1 MKPGGTAVHTL
12 SPEISAGYAKNRNA
26 RAASAGLMKFIPVP
40 PKISLANTTPKLMP
54 SAACHSG
61 VVGGRI
67 SGNRMPVTKKPSLTS
82 LLRTTANRTSHAM
95 PTAIVT
101 R

>member
-1 MKPGGTAVHTL
+1 
-12 SPEISAGYAKNRNA
+12 
-26 RAASAGLMKFIPVP
+26 MKFMPVP
-40 PKISLANTTPKLMP
+40 PNTSLATTTPKLMP

-67 SGNRMPVTKKPSLTS
+67 SGNRMPVTKKPSFTSCFLTIAKS
-82 LLRTTANRTSHAM
+82 TSHEP

-101 R
+101 TYIGRK

>member
-1 MKPGGTAVHTL
+1 
-12 SPEISAGYAKNRNA
+12 
-26 RAASAGLMKFIPVP
+26 MKFIPVP
-40 PKISLANTTPKLMP
+40 PNTSLASTTPKLMP

-82 LLRTTANRTSHAM
+82 SLRTIANSTSHDS
-95 PTAIVT
+95 PTTIVT
-101 R
+101 M